1 MGQGA
6 RILSGWKLHLQ
17 KTTQKHRWSR
27 GTTRWT
33 RTSFPTGTL
42 RIRGAVK
49 SEPGQRSFVGR
60 PANGGCCQRRASLLQ
75 SATPGP
81 LPLATPGPLP
91 LAHEGPLPLAT
102 TGPLP
107 RATPGPLPR
116 ATPGP
121 LPRVTAELLP
131 LATTGLLPRAI
142 AELPPRATPG
152 PLPRVTAELPP
163 RVTAPS

>member
-49 SEPGQRSFVGR
+49 SGPGQRSFVGR

-75 SATPGP
+75 SATPE
-81 LPLATPGPLP
+81 LP
-91 LAHEGPLPLAT
+91 
-102 TGPLP
+102 
-107 RATPGPLPR
+107 
-116 ATPGP
+116 
-121 LPRVTAELLP
+121 
-131 LATTGLLPRAI
+131 PRAI
-142 AELPPRATPG
+142 AELP
-152 PLPRVTAELPP
+152 PRVTAELPP
-163 RVTAPS
+163 RVTTELPPRVMAELPPRVTTELPPRVT